1 MPILSEPASAPG
13 WQRLRRLAFG
23 RSEPVEPA
31 SLVWKAFLAS
41 MEDAAAAPIALPGG
55 AKLRRRPIA
64 AKTIR
69 PRDEEH
75 SKLRSTQVVSLRRRP
90 PCLGARRRARAS
102 PHRLAARHDR
112 RRSQASDFPLQPRTQ
127 QAAPG
132 AEGRYLLRT
141 NLVDDDPARL
151 WNYYLQLVR
160 IEGLLDIGHF
170 NGTAE
175 PSRLEIGAEIPEL
188 ERHVGLACGTFSAIS
203 GDTPAARRL
212 RSKPYLRRR
221 RQTQ

>member
-1 MPILSEPASAPG
+1 MYPSG
-13 WQRLRRLAFG
+13 DGRLAWG
-23 RSEPVEPA
+23 RGAARERAHTAWRLVMIDVDPRQA
-31 SLVWKAFLAS
+31 TFRFSL
-41 MEDAAAAPIALPGG
+41 ERN
-55 AKLRRRPIA
+55 KLRHAWPA
-64 AKTIR
+64 A
-69 PRDEEH
+69 
-75 SKLRSTQVVSLRRRP
+75 L
-90 PCLGARRRARAS
+90 S
-102 PHRLAARHDR
+102 P
-112 RRSQASDFPLQPRTQ
+112 
-127 QAAPG
+127 AP
-132 AEGRYLLRT
+132 

-212 RSKPYLRRR
+212 RRKPYLRRR